1 VSKLKIKQTLALR
14 GKRSRNKVS
23 VEQLILNIHVIG
35 VKSRTSAQV
44 NSSDFP
50 SFFILSLKLE
60 TIGFVRTPV
69 VRFFTEVFLAAPS

>member
-1 VSKLKIKQTLALR
+1 
-14 GKRSRNKVS
+14 
-23 VEQLILNIHVIG
+23 VIG